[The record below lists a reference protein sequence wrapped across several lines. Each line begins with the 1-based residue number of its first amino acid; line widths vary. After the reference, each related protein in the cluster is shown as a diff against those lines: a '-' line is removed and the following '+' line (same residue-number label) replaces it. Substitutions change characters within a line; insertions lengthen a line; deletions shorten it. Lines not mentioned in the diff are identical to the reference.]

1 MGRAAARLRGGLS
14 ALAVAGLL
22 ASPAAAA
29 PNRVAAA
36 APNRVA
42 VAASVGAGA
51 GAVAPEALTIDQ
63 LAGQRVIYAYAGLT
77 PPPSLM
83 AAIRAGEAAGVIFFA
98 DNVAAASQLQGVVT
112 QLQRANASSPVH
124 APLLMLVDQEGGAV
138 RRLPGAPVLSEKQ
151 IGASAGGLAL
161 ARQAG
166 AGAAR
171 TLLAAGVDVNLAPVL
186 DVFRRAGNFI
196 DAYGRSY
203 SGDAGSVARLGTA
216 FITAQQGLGIAAT
229 AKHFPGL
236 GAAGAAQNTD
246 RGPVTL
252 TVGLSRLRSVDESPY
267 RSAIAAGVK
276 LVMTS
281 WATYPALDDRRPA
294 GLSAAV
300 IGGELR
306 GRLRFRGVTITDAI
320 SAGALARF
328 GSVAQRGVLA
338 ARAGADLVLCSAI
351 NPADSSPEQG
361 LSVLGAIAS
370 ALRRHRL
377 PMAGA
382 RQAAERIMALRSA
395 P

>member
-1 MGRAAARLRGGLS
+1 VGRAAARLSRGLS

-29 PNRVAAA
+29 PNRI
-36 APNRVA
+36 A
-42 VAASVGAGA
+42 VAASVGAVA
-51 GAVAPEALTIDQ
+51 VAVAPGALTIDQ
-63 LAGQRVIYAYAGLT
+63 LAGQRIIYAYAGLT
-77 PPPSLM
+77 PPRSLL

-98 DNVAAASQLQGVVT
+98 DNVGGPSQLQGVVA
-112 QLQRANASSPVH
+112 QLQRADASSPVPV
-124 APLLMLVDQEGGAV
+124 PLLMLVDQEGGAV

-151 IGASAGGLAL
+151 IGAAADGLAL

-166 AGAAR
+166 TGAAR
-171 TLLAAGVDVNLAPVL
+171 TLRAAGVDVNLAPVL
-186 DVFRRAGNFI
+186 DVFRRTGDFI

-203 SGDAGSVARLGTA
+203 SGDAPTVARLGAA

-236 GAAGAAQNTD
+236 GVAGAAQNTD
-246 RGPVTL
+246 QGPVTL
-252 TVGLSRLRSVDESPY
+252 TVGLSRLRAVDESPY

-281 WATYPALDDRRPA
+281 WATYPALDARRPA

-320 SAGALARF
+320 SAGDLARF

-351 NPADSSPEQG
+351 NPADSNPAQG
-361 LSVLGAIAS
+361 LSVLSAIAS

-377 PMAGA
+377 AMAGA
-382 RQAAERIMALRSA
+382 RAAAARVLALRA
-395 P
+395 RP